1 MIKTFHDSEAT
12 IVRIDFDHTHKPW
25 FPGQHFYLTFPTLSI
40 WQSHPFTPLSSPV
53 MGSSTQHHTYI
64 IRAMRGQTANLAA
77 LEGTSTPVILNGP
90 YGASA
95 LDRGATNILAIAGG
109 TGITFTLP
117 IIHEAMRKSVSTKG
131 AVHLVWMIRETSH
144 LQWILPELLELKTL
158 MRDGKAD
165 NLVVDIFVTR
175 QSSLALA
182 VEKKEDS
189 TTPPSTTKEG
199 VVTTSPSQDT
209 PRRRGSADSHA
220 DLLATDTPN
229 FSVHVDAP
237 RPYMAAIVASF
248 QDATITH
255 GGRSQVVASG
265 PSSLGHDLRSAVA
278 AANQGG
284 KVWQGRLEYD
294 VSLCWDNRG

>member
-1 MIKTFHDSEAT
+1 
-12 IVRIDFDHTHKPW
+12 
-25 FPGQHFYLTFPTLSI
+25 
-40 WQSHPFTPLSSPV
+40 
-53 MGSSTQHHTYI
+53 
-64 IRAMRGQTANLAA
+64 MRGQTAKLAA

-117 IIHEAMRKSVSTKG
+117 IVHEAVRQSATTKG

-144 LQWILPELLELKTL
+144 LQWILPELLVLKAL

-175 QSSLALA
+175 QSSLAHE
-182 VEKKEDS
+182 VEKNEDS
-189 TTPPSTTKEG
+189 TTLPSTKEG
-199 VVTTSPSQDT
+199 TVTTSPSQDT

-229 FSVHVDAP
+229 FSVHVDAV
-237 RPYMAAIVASF
+237 RPQMAAMVVSF
-248 QDATITH
+248 QDATVTY

-294 VSLCWDNRG
+294 MSLCWDNRG

>member
-1 MIKTFHDSEAT
+1 
-12 IVRIDFDHTHKPW
+12 
-25 FPGQHFYLTFPTLSI
+25 
-40 WQSHPFTPLSSPV
+40 
-53 MGSSTQHHTYI
+53 MGSSAQHHTYI
-64 IRAMRGQTANLAA
+64 IRAMRGQTAKLAA
-77 LEGTSTPVILNGP
+77 LEGMSTPVILNGP

-117 IIHEAMRKSVSTKG
+117 IVHEAVRKSASSKG
-131 AVHLVWMIRETSH
+131 AVHLVWMIREASH
-144 LQWILPELLELKTL
+144 LQWILSELLELKTL

-175 QSSLALA
+175 RSSLALA
-182 VEKKEDS
+182 VEKNEDS
-189 TTPPSTTKEG
+189 TTLPSTKEG
-199 VVTTSPSQDT
+199 AVTISPSQDT
-209 PRRRGSADSHA
+209 PRRRGSADSDA
-220 DLLATDTPN
+220 DLLGTDMPN
-229 FSVHVDAP
+229 FCVHVDAA
-237 RPYMAAIVASF
+237 RPQMTAIVASF

-284 KVWQGRLEYD
+284 KVWQGRLEHD

>member
-1 MIKTFHDSEAT
+1 VIKTFHDSEAT
-12 IVRIDFDHTHKPW
+12 IVRIDFDHSHKPW
-25 FPGQHFYLTFPTLSI
+25 SPGQHFYLTFPTLNI

-53 MGSSTQHHTYI
+53 LGSLTQHHTYI
-64 IRAMRGQTANLAA
+64 IRAMRGQTAKLAA

-95 LDRGATNILAIAGG
+95 LDRGATNILAVAGG

-117 IIHEAMRKSVSTKG
+117 IVHEAVRKPASIKG
-131 AVHLVWMIRETSH
+131 AVHLVWLIRETSH

-182 VEKKEDS
+182 VEKNEDS
-189 TTPPSTTKEG
+189 TTLPFTKEG
-199 VVTTSPSQDT
+199 SVITSLSQDT
-209 PRRRGSADSHA
+209 PRRRGSADSDA
-220 DLLATDTPN
+220 DLLGTDTPN
-229 FSVHVDAP
+229 FSMHVDAA
-237 RPYMAAIVASF
+237 RPHIAAIVASF

-278 AANQGG
+278 AVNQGG